1 MKCENCNKEVKK
13 FGISECEC
21 GNYNLKKRPKKQA
34 INYDRNFENY
44 IRHTSINQKM
54 R

>member
-21 GNYNLKKRPKKQA
+21 GNYNFKKRPKKQA
-34 INYDRNFENY
+34 IDYDRSFANSMSDL
-44 IRHTSINQKM
+44 SINQKM